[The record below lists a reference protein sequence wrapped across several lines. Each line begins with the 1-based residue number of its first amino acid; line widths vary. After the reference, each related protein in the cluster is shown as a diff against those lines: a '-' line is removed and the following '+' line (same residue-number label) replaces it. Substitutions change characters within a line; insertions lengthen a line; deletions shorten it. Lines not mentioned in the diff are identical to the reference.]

1 MTRWLALIIGL
12 ASISSAGRALAWEP
26 LRTENTDV
34 KKGNALMSEEKYGEA
49 LMSYDEAAAELP
61 ESKGVQLNRGLAL
74 LAQDATEQAKEA
86 FLSAADP
93 SAPKDVR
100 ADAYYD
106 LGVTFGKQGDL
117 LVDKEELEPAM
128 ENYREAVD
136 AFKRSLRVRPG
147 DRDAAWNL
155 EYALQRIREQEE
167 KQQQQQEQDEQE
179 QDEQDQDQQ
188 QDQQN
193 QDEQQ
198 QEQDE
203 QDQDQQQDQQN
214 QDEQQQEQEQDQQ
227 NQDEQQQE
235 QDEQEQDSQD
245 PQTDNQQ
252 SQPEPSEAP
261 PPRDE
266 VERFLDALEQ
276 NEESL
281 PVERARRESA
291 GRRKPEKDW

>member
-117 LVDKEELEPAM
+117 LADKEELEPAM

-167 KQQQQQEQDEQE
+167 KKQQQQQEQDE
-179 QDEQDQDQQ
+179 
-188 QDQQN
+188 
-193 QDEQQ
+193 